1 MSDNMQSCLQAYYAR
16 AFPVKQGLQ
25 VRDLVS
31 ITAGW
36 ESEMHAFD
44 VEYGPAED
52 RRREALVLRL
62 YPGDD
67 AHAKSAHEFQSMRQ
81 LHKSGYPVPQVHI
94 LERAHSPFGKPFVIM
109 ERIAGQVMGP
119 LLSSARGGKQP
130 ELLTLFCELFVQLH
144 RLDWQP
150 FVEHVP
156 SDETKGPYVFVDRY
170 LRRVHDALAQFSLSG
185 FLPIVEWLAKRRDE
199 VPCRQPA
206 LVHGDFH
213 PYNILLRDDGSAVVI
228 DWTGLH
234 VSDARFDLAWT
245 LLLVRTHGSVEWRD
259 HILQEY
265 ERLVGA
271 KVQQIEWFE
280 AFACVRRLRA
290 VTVSLSEGAEK
301 LGMRPD
307 AVTMMKQQLGAIKQ
321 VYELLLERT
330 GIRVAEVE
338 RLFASFF

>member
-1 MSDNMQSCLQAYYAR
+1 MSDNILRSLQVYYAHT
-16 AFPVKQGLQ
+16 FPAKQGLQ
-25 VRDLVS
+25 VRNLVS

-36 ESEMHAFD
+36 ESEMYAFD
-44 VEYGPAED
+44 VEYGAAED
-52 RRREALVLRL
+52 RRHEALILRL

-81 LHKSGYPVPQVHI
+81 LRKAGYPVPQVHV
-94 LERAHSPFGKPFVIM
+94 LERANSPFGKPFVIR
-109 ERIAGQVMGP
+109 ERIEGQVMGP
-119 LLSSARGGKQP
+119 LLSSPCGGKQP
-130 ELLTLFCELFVQLH
+130 ELLRLFCELFVQLH

-156 SDETKGPYVFVDRY
+156 SDETRGPYVFVDRY
-170 LRRVHDALAQFSLSG
+170 LRRVHDALAQFSLLG
-185 FLPIVEWLAKRRDE
+185 FLPIVDWLAKRRDE
-199 VPCRQPA
+199 VPCRQPS

-213 PYNILLRDDGSAVVI
+213 PNNILLRDDGSAVVI
-228 DWTGLH
+228 DWTGFH

-245 LLLVRTHGSVEWRD
+245 LLLVRTHGSMAWRD

-271 KVQQIEWFE
+271 RVQQIEWFE
-280 AFACVRRLRA
+280 TCACVRRLRA

-307 AVTMMKQQLGAIKQ
+307 AGTMMQQQIGAIKQ

-338 RLFASFF
+338 RLFASVS